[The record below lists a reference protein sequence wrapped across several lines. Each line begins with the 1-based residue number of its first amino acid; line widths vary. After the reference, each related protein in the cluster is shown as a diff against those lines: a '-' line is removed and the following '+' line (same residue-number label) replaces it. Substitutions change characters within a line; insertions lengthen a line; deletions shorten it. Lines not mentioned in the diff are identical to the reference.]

1 MAKIFF
7 EKPISSTG
15 RFLEMLSL
23 LIEELYSKKTLKNW
37 KIIPIHPRSVI
48 PVSGVV
54 SDSYIDISDICLV
67 KFHIYSFSSLKFV
80 WIYECLLKI
89 NKHPYIES
97 T

>member
-7 EKPISSTG
+7 EKPISNTG

-23 LIEELYSKKTLKNW
+23 LIEELYSKKTQRKTEN
-37 KIIPIHPRSVI
+37 IHPRSVI